1 MSIVGAFMVPHPPM
15 ILPEIGRGDE
25 KQIRKTVEA
34 YQEAA
39 RMIAALA
46 PETIVLTS
54 PHSVMYADY
63 FHISPGREAHGSFA
77 QFGAGQV
84 RMQVTY
90 DTELRDLICR
100 EADDASFPA
109 GTMGERD
116 PALDHAT
123 MVPLYF
129 VNDAYEKSGRTP
141 DYRLVRIGLSGLPL
155 TDHYRLGMMIRSAV
169 NALGRRT
176 VFIAS
181 GDLSHKLQTY
191 GPYGFAKEGPVYDR
205 RIMETMGSGD
215 FGKLFDFDENF
226 CEKAAECGHRS
237 FVIMAGALDGTAVRA
252 KQLSHEDVT
261 GVGYGICTFLP
272 VTDGEGHTAMDSIGS
287 AQISDRTGTAQAAE
301 PPADESRHFLDRY
314 EAQQRA
320 DARGRKASEDRYVA
334 LARQSLEY
342 FVKNGRRLPAEDVLR
357 ELRQESAGTKQTGSN
372 GGNAS
377 YTADPEH
384 KDAAAAA
391 DLIGRKAGAF
401 VSIHED
407 GRLRGCIGTISAV
420 QPTLAEEILHNAV
433 SACSEDPRFSPVR
446 PEELDRLEY
455 SVDVL
460 GPAEKISSPQELDVK
475 RYGVIVTNGYR
486 RGLLLPDL
494 DGVDTVEDQIAIAE
508 KKAGISPV
516 EKVSLERFEVVRHH

>member
-34 YQEAA
+34 CQEAA

-129 VNDAYEKSGRTP
+129 VNDAYGKSGRTP

-155 TDHYRLGMMIRSAV
+155 TDHYRLGMMIRRAV
-169 NALGRRT
+169 NVLGRRT

-272 VTDGEGHTAMDSIGS
+272 VTDCE
-287 AQISDRTGTAQAAE
+287 E
-301 PPADESRHFLDRY
+301 PTADESRHFLDLY
-314 EAQQRA
+314 ETQQRA
-320 DARGRKASEDRYVA
+320 DARDRKASEDRYVA

-357 ELRQESAGTKQTGSN
+357 ELRQEAAGT
-372 GGNAS
+372 
-377 YTADPEH
+377 DP
-384 KDAAAAA
+384 AAA

-407 GRLRGCIGTISAV
+407 GRLRGCIGTISAAHS
-420 QPTLAEEILHNAV
+420 TLAEEILHNAV